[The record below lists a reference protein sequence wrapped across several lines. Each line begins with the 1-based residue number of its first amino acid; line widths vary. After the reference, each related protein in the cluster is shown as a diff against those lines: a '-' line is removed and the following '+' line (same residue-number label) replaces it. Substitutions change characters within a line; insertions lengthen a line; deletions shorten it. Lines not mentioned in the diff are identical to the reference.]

1 MENKKILVT
10 GGNGLVGSTISA
22 DVRIGREV
30 DLRNTES
37 VYHMY
42 NAHQPTH
49 VVHCAAKVGGVGGN
63 MSYKAD
69 YFYDNIMMNTNV
81 IEGARLHGVRK
92 LVNFLSVCVFPDNV
106 EYPLTEAKVHLGEPH
121 HSNNA
126 YAYAKRM
133 SDVQINAYREQYGI
147 NYTSVIPTNIFG
159 PRDNYSLTHG
169 HVIPMLIHKL
179 YLAQRDNTDF
189 TVWGS
194 GKAKRE
200 FIFSKDLG
208 KMVEFVLDHYEE
220 PTPIILSTSDEI
232 SIKEVVDLLVEL
244 FNFKGNVIFDTTKPE
259 GQYRRPSDNSKIRN
273 YMPDFQFTPFDVAMK
288 ETVEWFIN
296 NYEVA
301 RK

>member
-1 MENKKILVT
+1 METKKILVT
-10 GGNGLVGSTISA
+10 GGNGLVGSTLSA
-22 DVRIGREV
+22 DVRIGREI
-30 DLRNTES
+30 DLRDTAYVNT
-37 VYHMY
+37 MY
-42 NAHQPTH
+42 QLHKPTH

-63 MSYKAD
+63 MSFKAD

-81 IEGARLHGVRK
+81 IEGARKHGVSK
-92 LVNFLSVCVFPDNV
+92 LVNFLSVCVFPDDV
-106 EYPLTEAKVHLGEPH
+106 TYPLTEDKIHLGQPH

-133 SDVQINAYREQYGI
+133 SDIQIMAYREQYGI

-159 PRDNYSLTHG
+159 PRDNFSLIHG

-194 GKAKRE
+194 GRSRRE

-208 KMVEFVLDHYEE
+208 KMVDFVLNEYTE
-220 PTPIILSTSDEI
+220 PSPVILSTSEEI
-232 SIKEVVDLLVEL
+232 SIKEVVDILVET
-244 FNFKGNVIFDTTKPE
+244 FNFKGNVVFDTTKPE
-259 GQYRRPSDNSKIRN
+259 GQYRRPSDNSKIKS
-273 YMPDFQFTPFDVAMK
+273 YMPDFKFTPFDVAIK
-288 ETVEWFIN
+288 ETVEWFMH
-296 NYEVA
+296 NYESA

>member
-1 MENKKILVT
+1 MQNKVLVT
-10 GGNGLVGSTISA
+10 GGNGLVGSALQA
-22 DVRIGREV
+22 DVRIGHEI
-30 DLRNTES
+30 DLRNPVHVDQMYAT
-37 VYHMY
+37 HM
-42 NAHQPTH
+42 PTH
-49 VVHCAAKVGGVGGN
+49 VIHCAAKVGGVGGN

-81 IEGARLHGVRK
+81 IEGARKYGVTK
-92 LVNFLSVCVFPDNV
+92 LVNFLSVCVFPDDV
-106 EYPLTEAKVHLGEPH
+106 TYPLTEDKIHLGQPH

-133 SDVQINAYREQYGI
+133 SDIQIMAYREQYGI

-159 PRDNYSLTHG
+159 PRDNFSLVHG

-189 TVWGS
+189 VVWGT

-200 FIFSKDLG
+200 FIYSEDLG
-208 KMVEFVLDHYEE
+208 KMVNFVLNEYTEQS
-220 PTPIILSTSDEI
+220 PIILSTSEEV
-232 SIKEVVDLLVEL
+232 SIAEVVDILVET
-244 FNFKGNVIFDTTKPE
+244 FNFKGNVVFDDTKPE
-259 GQYRRPSDNSKIRN
+259 GQYRRPSDNSKIKS
-273 YMPDFQFTPFDVAMK
+273 YMPDFEFTPFNVAIK
-288 ETVEWFIN
+288 KTVEWFIN

>member
-1 MENKKILVT
+1 MSKDTILVT
-10 GGNGLVGSTISA
+10 GGYGLVGSALNA
-22 DVRIGREV
+22 DVRVGREV
-30 DLRNTES
+30 DLRDPHQVNN
-37 VYHMY
+37 MY
-42 NAHQPTH
+42 ALHKPTH

-69 YFYDNIMMNTNV
+69 YFYDNITINTNV
-81 IEGARLHGVRK
+81 IEGARLHGVRR

-106 EYPLTEAKVHLGEPH
+106 QYPLTADKVHLGEPH

-159 PRDNYSLTHG
+159 PNDNYSLVHG

-179 YLAQRDNTDF
+179 YLAQRNNTDF
-189 TVWGS
+189 VVWGS
-194 GKAKRE
+194 GKARRE
-200 FIFSKDLG
+200 FIFSKDLAQ
-208 KMVEFVLDHYEE
+208 MVEFVLHHYHE

-232 SIKEVVDLLVEL
+232 SIREIVDLLVEL
-244 FNFKGNVIFDTTKPE
+244 FNFRGRVVFDATKPE
-259 GQYRRPSDNSKIRN
+259 GQYRRPSDNTKILE
-273 YMPDFQFTPFDVAMK
+273 YMPTFKFTPLYDAMK
-288 ETVEWFIN
+288 ESVEWFIT